1 MKINLD
7 KEPFVRIGN
16 PKTMEC
22 EALRI
27 SLLPG
32 ILKTV
37 AANKH
42 VSLPLRMFEVTMAS
56 LYHCSYHFL
65 YLCCQVKM
73 ASVKS
78 VLKLSCKQ
86 MDTAGAH
93 KYVCSLM

>member
-7 KEPFVRIGN
+7 KEPFVKIGN
-16 PKTMEC
+16 PKTTEC

-42 VSLPLRMFEVTMAS
+42 ISLPLRMFEVTVPN
-56 LYHCSYHFL
+56 LYYQHHNNVALFSTVRSSGQNNL
-65 YLCCQVKM
+65 L
-73 ASVKS
+73 
-78 VLKLSCKQ
+78 
-86 MDTAGAH
+86 
-93 KYVCSLM
+93 